1 MEENILMRE
10 EISLLIHSVQRT
22 IIKLEQYKDDS
33 SELVRKHRMLLKRL
47 LEIEYNMFKTK

>member
-47 LEIEYNMFKTK
+47 LEIEYNMLKIK